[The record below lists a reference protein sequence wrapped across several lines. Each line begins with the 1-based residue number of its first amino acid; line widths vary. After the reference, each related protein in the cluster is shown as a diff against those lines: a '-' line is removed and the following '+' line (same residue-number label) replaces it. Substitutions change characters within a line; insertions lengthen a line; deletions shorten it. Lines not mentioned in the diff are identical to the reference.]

1 MMKKIVRLLIV
12 TSGTFAFLAN
22 IIGGVSLA
30 EETKSAEFNFKK
42 YDFWVEKCRFLNN
55 DKQYSE
61 ALIACEQAISLK
73 PKKDNI
79 QLWLAR
85 GDALLQLSQY
95 REAVISY
102 NWVLKQDKKNVPALV
117 QKCSAL
123 LGLGN
128 YEDALQSCDLALERK
143 ENKKN
148 WENIKQVKNYW
159 GNVPLAKVLYIKG
172 SILRRQKEYE
182 QATKYFDD
190 AIEQDSNFALAYAG
204 KCGVLVDQKMY
215 NEASQLC
222 KAAVTKFENPQAKDE
237 LTDEQTD
244 ESVKKTINTA
254 DASDAIIWYETGRV
268 KQKLNKQTEA
278 FNNFNIAIQVN
289 PRYSQALARKSEI
302 LNKRERY
309 QEALDNCDRALKG
322 DKKWS
327 DTRGVA
333 YVWYQRS
340 AALLGLQKYE
350 EALASSENAIAVEP
364 TYAEAW
370 NNKAVSLWN
379 LGQYEAAKT
388 AIEFVVDKE
397 SPIYIK
403 ANDSYAQAHANY
415 GRILSSL
422 EKYRDALKAYHKA
435 IKANNKTKDLDKKSL
450 HILWLN
456 KAVAEMYLKNK
467 GELRKY
473 QNALDSIEN
482 SLKVRNSFAAYY
494 NKAIILSKIG
504 DNKKSQQES
513 QDAIVNYQNA
523 IKSFEK
529 ANEFLPDNHLVLT
542 GKAIVLMNW
551 GEKLKENPEKHQEAN
566 NKFKK
571 ALKFFDRA
579 LAIDSSYSLAIQ
591 KRELL
596 IERMEKPTTLNNAF
610 IKK

>member
-12 TSGTFAFLAN
+12 TSGTFAFLVN

-30 EETKSAEFNFKK
+30 KETKSAEFNFNK
-42 YDFWVEKCRFLNN
+42 YDFWVEKCRFLKN

-172 SILRRQKEYE
+172 SILRRQTEYE
-182 QATKYFDD
+182 QATKYFDN
-190 AIEQDSNFALAYAG
+190 ALKQDNNFALAYAG
-204 KCGVLVDQKMY
+204 KCGVLVDHKKY
-215 NEASQLC
+215 KEASQLC

-327 DTRGVA
+327 DTRGLA

-350 EALASSENAIAVEP
+350 EALASSENAIAIEP

-379 LGQYEAAKT
+379 LGQYEAAEK

-422 EKYRDALKAYHKA
+422 KKDE
-435 IKANNKTKDLDKKSL
+435 KANEAYKGASVNTQSLHQKSL
-450 HILWLN
+450 YIFWLN
-456 KAVAEMYLKNK
+456 KAAVEMRLNK
-467 GELRKY
+467 YKT
-473 QNALDSIEN
+473 ALVSVNWSIMQ
-482 SLKVRNSFAAYY
+482 KHSFAGFY
-494 NKAIILSKIG
+494 NQAIILSKLG
-504 DNKKSQQES
+504 KYKE
-513 QDAIVNYQNA
+513 A
-523 IKSFEK
+523 IKSFDK
-529 ANEFLPDNHLVLT
+529 ANEFLPDNYLVLT
-542 GKAIVLMNW
+542 GKAIALMNV
-551 GEKLKENPEKHQEAN
+551 GKLESYKNAQKTFQD
-566 NKFKK
+566 
-571 ALKFFDRA
+571 ALKTIDRA
-579 LAIDSSYSLAIQ
+579 LAINSSFQLAIENRQ
-591 KRELL
+591 NL
-596 IERMEKPTTLNNAF
+596 IKEMEKKVDRGVKVRNSTKN
-610 IKK
+610 